1 MLVNE
6 LRLKNN
12 MLPFLKLSC
21 KTLFFLFF
29 TFFVTCGY
37 AQEKHTISGYIT
49 ALASG
54 EALSNAKVYVPSV
67 NKGALT
73 NTYGFY
79 SLTLPA
85 GIYEIEFRYTS
96 FPTVRKTIDL
106 SGKDVAINVELGF
119 KDGEK
124 VFEEVVVNGKKGEKP
139 TNAAAGLFHS
149 EKDVRRRCRKLS
161 VHRLQPSCQK
171 DQALSFHERGEVLEH
186 QSDRETSRSC
196 KRREVWT
203 RDLGSVLSRA
213 SSGGADRVTLGG
225 YRS

>member
-1 MLVNE
+1 MRGGGPDQNLVLLDDGVVYNAAH
-6 LRLKNN
+6 LFGFFSVFNSDAVKSVNLIKGGTPANYGGRLKNN
-12 MLPFLKLSC
+12 MHPFLKLSC
-21 KTLFFLFF
+21 QTLFFLFF

-124 VFEEVVVNGKKGEKP
+124 VFEEVVVNGKKGE
-139 TNAAAGLFHS
+139 N
-149 EKDVRRRCRKLS
+149 V
-161 VHRLQPSCQK
+161 
-171 DQALSFHERGEVLEH
+171 GEVFF
-186 QSDRETSRSC
+186 DN
-196 KRREVWT
+196 
-203 RDLGSVLSRA
+203 LG
-213 SSGGADRVTLGG
+213 
-225 YRS
+225 